1 MDAQSA
7 SVPSASVMTRLRAML
22 AGSGEASVTKRLAGT
37 IFIIRVLSAG
47 LAYLSQILLARWMG
61 GSDYGIYVY
70 VWTWVLLLGSMMDFG
85 IASSAQKIIP
95 EYRTGGEHALL
106 RGFLAGSRWM
116 TFAVSAAVSLL
127 LAGVVKW
134 LTPWIEAGAIVPL
147 LIGCLTL
154 PAFVVANTQDGI
166 ARSHDWMR
174 LGLMPQFII
183 RQALIIGFTAGAFA
197 LGFHLG
203 ATLAMLAS
211 AAAVWIAMTGQMLV
225 LNRRLGGHIEGGARA
240 YDFRGWLAISLPILL
255 VESFYLL
262 LSYTDVLVLQQF
274 RPSEEVGVYFAVVKT
289 LALVSFIHYA
299 MSATTAH
306 RFAEY
311 HALGDEARLSA
322 YVAHAIKWT
331 FWPSL
336 AATILLLASGKP
348 LLWLFGPQFVVG
360 YDIMFIAAIGLVVRF
375 AIGPVERLLNMLGH
389 QHICPLASA
398 LAFGMN
404 VVVCIALVPRFRGHG
419 AAAATSISLVFETV
433 LLFWIVRRRLGL
445 HVLAFGK
452 RRLPTS
458 S

>member
-1 MDAQSA
+1 MAVMDAQSP

-134 LTPWIEAGAIVPL
+134 LSPWIEAGAIVPL

-225 LNRRLGGHIEGGARA
+225 LNRRLGGHIEAGARA

-311 HALGDEARLSA
+311 HALGDSQRLSA

-336 AATILLLASGKP
+336 AATAVLLALGKP

-360 YDIMFIAAIGLVVRF
+360 YDIMFVAAIGLVVRS

-389 QHICPLASA
+389 QHICALAYA
-398 LAFGMN
+398 LAFVMN
-404 VVVCIALVPRFRGHG
+404 VALCVALVPRFGGHG

-433 LLFWIVRRRLGL
+433 LLFWIVRQRLGL

-452 RRLPTS
+452 RA
-458 S
+458 